1 MRSWDGGQLTQVG
14 NFFWGGDTRG
24 KGARCVEW
32 VGIWGGGAEKINLQ
46 ISDFQ
51 SLASLT
57 DNEHL

>member
-1 MRSWDGGQLTQVG
+1 MQVG
-14 NFFWGGDTRG
+14 KFFFGGGDTRG

-32 VGIWGGGAEKINLQ
+32 VGIWGGGGAEKINLQ

-57 DNEHL
+57 DNEHF